1 VVDRLCNNMVS
12 VVTGKLI
19 SSTMHHTEGGG
30 LESTA
35 ASMYNDE

>member
-19 SSTMHHTEGGG
+19 SSTMHHTG
-30 LESTA
+30 LKSTA